1 MDFDE
6 LLVQKAKDGDNDAFV
21 KLYEKVYK
29 DMYKYAYYML
39 GNEAD
44 AEDIISETVVDMYT
58 GIKKLKNL
66 SLFRSWCFKILSN
79 KCKRKRKSYLKKN
92 VSIEECE
99 NNVDLSYEYEPCK
112 YHDLEVAFSGLS
124 EEEKNIVTLSA
135 IFGYKSIEVG
145 EILNLKN
152 TTVRSKLSRELS
164 KMKKVMEI

>member
-44 AEDIISETVVDMYT
+44 AEDIISETVIDMYT

-79 KCKRKRKSYLKKN
+79 KCKRKRKSYLKRN

-112 YHDLEVAFSGLS
+112 YHDLEVAFAGLS

-152 TTVRSKLSRELS
+152 TTVRSKLSRALS
-164 KMKKVMEI
+164 KMRNVLEI

>member
-6 LLVQKAKDGDNDAFV
+6 LLVQKAKDGDKDAFV

-92 VSIEECE
+92 VPIEECE

-112 YHDLEVAFSGLS
+112 YYDLEVAFSGLS

-152 TTVRSKLSRELS
+152 TTVRSKLSRALS

>member
-79 KCKRKRKSYLKKN
+79 KCKRKRKSYFKKN

-152 TTVRSKLSRELS
+152 TTVRSKLSRALS